1 MIHDALQ
8 LYIKLPL
15 ISCIDPHKPPEINL
29 VFIKKEVF
37 KETRHT
43 NPQKTWNKQRLCGKL
58 NPDKIK

>member
-15 ISCIDPHKPPEINL
+15 ISCIDPHKPPEVNL
-29 VFIKKEVF
+29 VFIKEVF

-43 NPQKTWNKQRLCGKL
+43 NPQKRGTNNVCVAS
-58 NPDKIK
+58 